1 MSCWAL
7 IALKSSATAKG
18 RLAEMLT
25 DEERSQLVERMFQ
38 QVLKALR
45 MAHLIDGIAV
55 VTAETLAE
63 LDLLHI
69 VDLGGGLNAALTH
82 GAVELNARGVREVL
96 ILHADLPLLQSSDVD
111 ALISAGRAIGSGG
124 CAIASDKLG
133 QGTNALFVSLP
144 LSFSLRFG
152 VGSFA
157 LHQAEMEQANLI
169 MSRVDRPGLACDI
182 DEPQDLLRLFFE
194 HKAEYGFL
202 EDAVKR
208 ASSSV

>member
-25 DEERSQLVERMFQ
+25 AEERSQLVERMFQ

-45 MAHLIDGIAV
+45 TAHLIDGIAV
-55 VTAETLAE
+55 VTAETLTE

-69 VDLGGGLNAALTH
+69 ADLGGGLNAALTH
-82 GAVELNARGVREVL
+82 GAAELSARGVCEVL

-124 CAIASDKLG
+124 CAIAPDKLG

-157 LHQAEMEQANLI
+157 LHRAEMEQANLI

-182 DEPQDLLRLFFE
+182 DEPQDLLRLFSE

-208 ASSSV
+208 AASSV